1 MLENDEPLSPSPITD
16 FPYQLGVV
24 LSYIVVAALYVLSV
38 FNEFR
43 HIDQGV
49 ESLARERG
57 TVLFK
62 LIELTRDWNAQ
73 HGGLYAKISER
84 NQPNPYLDHPKRDLT
99 TSDGTRLTMINPAY
113 MTRQIAEI
121 AEKID
126 GVKFHITSLK
136 LMRPDNKADDWE
148 TESLSLFE
156 KGEIKERLSLITG
169 ETGTVHRY
177 MAPLYIK
184 PACMQCHAKMD
195 YKLGDIRGGI
205 SITMPA
211 TRALNVREQQR
222 QRTLVF
228 HSGAALIIA
237 ALLHFVAARTR
248 RHLKNLRQLAGQQDL
263 LIAERTHELS
273 VANAN
278 LRTEVD
284 ERKHRENELKIS
296 AAVMENAAEG
306 IMVTDSD
313 NQIIRVNPAFSVITG
328 YRPAEVL
335 GKNPHVLSSGRNDG
349 AFYKKMWEAINQQG
363 RWSGDI
369 WNRRKDGAAILCSMA
384 ISAISEHESGVGRYV
399 ATFTDITKRKEAED
413 LLRHRASSDPLT
425 DLPNRALFFDR
436 LQQALSQGRRYSHAF
451 ALLYVDLDHFKAVN
465 DKMGHAAG
473 DELLI
478 ETSRRLLDAVRESD
492 TVARLGGDEFA
503 IILARVQ
510 GPHEVEEIAQRIVDN
525 LAKPFKLEAGVAKV
539 SGSIG
544 IALFPLAG
552 EDADRLTHNA
562 DRALYAAKAA
572 GRNTY
577 RFHKPE

>member
-1 MLENDEPLSPSPITD
+1 MLDSQKPSLSSPITD
-16 FPYQLGVV
+16 LPYQVGVAV
-24 LSYIVVAALYVLSV
+24 CYILVMALTTLSI
-38 FNEFR
+38 FNEYR

-73 HGGLYAKISER
+73 HGGVYARITEH
-84 NQPNPYLDHPKRDLT
+84 NQPNPYLDHPQRDLT
-99 TSDGTRLTMINPAY
+99 TTDGIRLTMINPAY

-121 AEKID
+121 AEKVD

-136 LMRPDNKADDWE
+136 LIRPENKADDWE
-148 TESLSLFE
+148 TESLALFN
-156 KGEIKERLSLITG
+156 KGEIKERLSLIEG
-169 ETGTVHRY
+169 DAGTVHRY

-184 PACMQCHAKMD
+184 PACMQCHAKMG
-195 YKLGDIRGGI
+195 YQLGDIRGGI
-205 SITMPA
+205 SVTMPA
-211 TRALNVREQQR
+211 ARTLNIREQQR
-222 QRTLVF
+222 QRTLLF
-228 HSGAALIIA
+228 HGGAALIIA
-237 ALLHFVAARTR
+237 TLLHFVVARTR
-248 RHLKNLRQLAGQQDL
+248 RHLKNLHQLASQQEL

-273 VANAN
+273 VANTN
-278 LRTEVD
+278 LRMEVD

-313 NQIIRVNPAFSVITG
+313 NRIIRVNPAFSVVTG
-328 YRPAEVL
+328 FRPAEVL
-335 GKNPHVLSSGRNDG
+335 GKNPRALSSGRHDD
-349 AFYKKMWEAINQQG
+349 AFYTNMWTAINQQG

-369 WNRRKDGAAILCSMA
+369 WNRRKDGSAILCAMA

-436 LQQALSQGRRYSHAF
+436 LQQALSQGRRYSHNF

-465 DKMGHAAG
+465 DEMGHAAG
-473 DELLI
+473 DQLLI
-478 ETSRRLLDAVRESD
+478 ETACRLLDAVRESD

-510 GPHEVEEIAQRIVDN
+510 GKREVEEIAQRIVCD
-525 LAKPFKLEAGVAKV
+525 LSKPFTLDAGVAKV

-544 IALFPLAG
+544 IALFPQAG

-562 DRALYAAKAA
+562 DRALYEAKGA

-577 RFHKPE
+577 RFHTPE

>member
-1 MLENDEPLSPSPITD
+1 MSESHKPSSPSTITD
-16 FPYQLGVV
+16 FPYQLGV
-24 LSYIVVAALYVLSV
+24 LLCYIMVAAFYVFSV

-62 LIELTRDWNAQ
+62 LIELTRNWNAQ
-73 HGGLYAKISER
+73 HAGLYAKITDR
-84 NQPNPYLDHPKRDLT
+84 NQPNPYLEHPKRDLV
-99 TSDGTRLTMINPAY
+99 TSDGTHLTMINPAY

-136 LMRPDNKADDWE
+136 LIRPENKADDWE
-148 TESLSLFE
+148 TETLMLFE
-156 KGEIKERLSLITG
+156 KGEMKERLSLVTG
-169 ETGTVHRY
+169 EAGTVHRY

-184 PACMQCHAKMD
+184 PACMQCHEKMN

-211 TRALNVREQQR
+211 ARTLSIREQQR
-222 QRTLVF
+222 QRALLL
-228 HSGAALIIA
+228 HGGAALIIA
-237 ALLHFVAARTR
+237 ALLHFVVARTR
-248 RHLKNLRQLAGQQDL
+248 RHLKNLQQLAGQQDL

-273 VANAN
+273 VVNSS

-284 ERKHRENELKIS
+284 ERKHRENELRIS

-313 NQIIRVNPAFSVITG
+313 NCIIRVNPAFSVITG

-335 GKNPHVLSSGRNDG
+335 GKNPRLLSSGRNDD
-349 AFYKKMWEAINQQG
+349 AFYKNMWDAINQQG
-363 RWSGDI
+363 RWSNDI
-369 WNRRKDGAAILCSMA
+369 WNRRKDGSAILCSMA

-399 ATFTDITKRKEAED
+399 ATFTDITKRKQAED

-425 DLPNRALFFDR
+425 DLPDRALFFDR
-436 LQQALSQGRRYSHAF
+436 LQQALSQGRRYSHTF

-465 DKMGHAAG
+465 DEMGHAAG

-478 ETSRRLLDAVRESD
+478 ETARRLLDAVRESD

-525 LAKPFKLEAGVAKV
+525 LAKPFKLEAGIAKV

-562 DRALYAAKAA
+562 DRALYEAKGA

-577 RFHKPE
+577 RFHKAK

>member
-1 MLENDEPLSPSPITD
+1 MPEHHKPIVSSLITD
-16 FPYQLGVV
+16 VPYQLGIV
-24 LSYIVVAALYVLSV
+24 LSYIVVAALCVLSV

-73 HGGLYAKISER
+73 HGGVYAKITAH
-84 NQPNPYLDHPKRDLT
+84 NQPNPYLDHPQRDLT
-99 TSDGTRLTMINPAY
+99 TTDGTRLTMVNPAY

-121 AEKID
+121 AEKVD
-126 GVKFHITSLK
+126 GVKFHITSLN
-136 LMRPDNKADDWE
+136 LMRPENKADNWE
-148 TESLSLFE
+148 AESLALFE
-156 KGEIKERLSLITG
+156 QGEIKERLSLIEG
-169 ETGTVHRY
+169 DAGTVHRY

-184 PACMQCHAKMD
+184 PACMQCHAKMN

-211 TRALNVREQQR
+211 ARALNVREKQR
-222 QRTLVF
+222 QRTLLF
-228 HSGAALIIA
+228 HGGAALIIA
-237 ALLHFVAARTR
+237 ALLHFVVARTR
-248 RHLKNLRQLAGQQDL
+248 RHLNNLRQLAGQQDL

-273 VANAN
+273 VVNSN

-306 IMVTDSD
+306 IMVTDSE
-313 NQIIRVNPAFSVITG
+313 NRIIRVNPAFSVVTG
-328 YRPAEVL
+328 FRPAEVL
-335 GKNPHVLSSGRNDG
+335 GKNPRVLSSGRHDEP
-349 AFYKKMWEAINQQG
+349 FYKTLWDSINQQG

-436 LQQALSQGRRYSHAF
+436 LQQALSQGRRYSHTF

-465 DKMGHAAG
+465 DEMGHAAG

-478 ETSRRLLDAVRESD
+478 ETARRLLDAVRESD

-525 LAKPFKLEAGVAKV
+525 LAKPFKLNAGIAKV

-562 DRALYAAKAA
+562 DRALYEAKGA

>member
-1 MLENDEPLSPSPITD
+1 MQDSQKSLSFSPITD
-16 FPYQLGVV
+16 LPYPLGVAV
-24 LSYIVVAALYVLSV
+24 CYIVVAAISVLSV

-43 HIDQGV
+43 HIDQSV

-73 HGGLYAKISER
+73 HGGIYAKVSEH
-84 NQPNPYLDHPKRDLT
+84 NPPNPYLNHPQRDLT
-99 TSDGTRLTMINPAY
+99 TTDGTRLTMVNPAY
-113 MTRQIAEI
+113 MTRQIAEV
-121 AEKID
+121 AEKAD

-136 LMRPDNKADDWE
+136 LMRPENKADDWE
-148 TESLSLFE
+148 TETLGLFAN
-156 KGEIKERLSLITG
+156 GEIKERLSLIAG
-169 ETGTVHRY
+169 DSGTVHRF
-177 MAPLYIK
+177 MAPLYTK
-184 PACMQCHAKMD
+184 PACMQCHETMG

-205 SITMPA
+205 SVTMPA
-211 TRALNVREQQR
+211 ARALNIREQQR
-222 QRTLVF
+222 QRILLF
-228 HSGAALIIA
+228 HGAAALTIA
-237 ALLHFVAARTR
+237 ALLHFVVARTR
-248 RHLKNLRQLAGQQDL
+248 RHLINLRQLAGQQDL

-273 VANAN
+273 VANSS
-278 LRTEVD
+278 LRSEID
-284 ERKHRENELKIS
+284 ERKYRENELKIS

-313 NQIIRVNPAFSVITG
+313 NRILRVNPAFSVISG
-328 YRPAEVL
+328 FRPAEVL
-335 GKNPHVLSSGRNDG
+335 GKNPNVLSSGRHDD
-349 AFYKKMWEAINQQG
+349 AFYTSMWETINQQG

-413 LLRHRASSDPLT
+413 QLRHRASSDPLT

-436 LQQALSQGRRYSHAF
+436 LQQALSQGRRYSHTF

-465 DKMGHAAG
+465 DEMGHAAG
-473 DELLI
+473 DQLLI
-478 ETSRRLLDAVRESD
+478 ETARRLLDAVRESD

-510 GPHEVEEIAQRIVDN
+510 GKREVEEIAQRIVID
-525 LAKPFKLEAGVAKV
+525 LDKPFNLDAGVAKV

-544 IALFPLAG
+544 IALFPQAG

-562 DRALYAAKAA
+562 DRALYEAKGS

-577 RFHKPE
+577 RFHTPV